1 MNFSTLFFKCVE
13 KNKNSWYV
21 YGRIGFDGGDVLEIT
36 IDQATKEAIEDIVG
50 RRKTA
55 IVYCSRKGLVVAE
68 QSTKIKSINPDAA
81 LRTEQ

>member
-1 MNFSTLFFKCVE
+1 M
-13 KNKNSWYV
+13 
-21 YGRIGFDGGDVLEIT
+21 EIT
-36 IDQATKEAIEDIVG
+36 IDQVTKEAIEDIVG

-68 QSTKIKSINPDAA
+68 QSTKIKSINQDAA